1 MGRPQYSNPRNHE
14 RNENDGSATR
24 FSHTHSVH
32 IHRHPTNGSLETQSF
47 ALFQWS
53 SLSRIEMATSPF
65 IRVLFPVVFFLSF
78 VFLLHTP
85 KNDDACSRDLN
96 DCTKSVYHDVI
107 AARRSSLDSPSEAKT
122 EDRSLSSAG
131 AKPSD
136 ALPSTQQPEKLYSP
150 SPLREKLLRTED
162 DVKPSESTEAPTI
175 PVKAT
180 AAPTPVPSRPMTTR
194 ELLLESDRLCQNA
207 SSSFT
212 TI

>member
-1 MGRPQYSNPRNHE
+1 
-14 RNENDGSATR
+14 
-24 FSHTHSVH
+24 
-32 IHRHPTNGSLETQSF
+32 
-47 ALFQWS
+47 
-53 SLSRIEMATSPF
+53 MATSPF